1 MSKTVWKIHKDDKV
15 IILAGKDKGKIGK
28 VVRIL
33 RSKNKLVV
41 EKANIVKKHTK
52 PNPYANQPGGIVDKE
67 MPLDISNV
75 QYFCNACAQPARIGY
90 RVVEDNKKVRY
101 CKKCNETIS

>member
-1 MSKTVWKIHKDDKV
+1 MSSQVCKIHKNDNV
-15 IILAGKDKGKIGK
+15 IVLSGKDKGKIGK
-28 VVRIL
+28 VMKVL
-33 RSKNKLVV
+33 QSKNQVVV
-41 EKANIVKKHTK
+41 EKVNMVRKHTK

-75 QYFCNACAQPARIGY
+75 QLVCNACSKPTRLGY
-90 RVVEDNKKVRY
+90 KVTDENKKVRY

>member
-1 MSKTVWKIHKDDKV
+1 MSSQVCKIHKNDNV
-15 IILAGKDKGKIGK
+15 IVLSGKDKGKIGK
-28 VVRIL
+28 VMRVL
-33 RSKNKLVV
+33 RSKNQIIV
-41 EKANIVKKHTK
+41 EKVNMVRKHTK

-75 QYFCNACAQPARIGY
+75 QLVCNACSKPTRLGY
-90 RVVEDNKKVRY
+90 KVTDENKKVRY

>member
-1 MSKTVWKIHKDDKV
+1 MTKLVWKIHKDDNV

-28 VVRIL
+28 VVKVL
-33 RSKNKLVV
+33 RSKNKVVV
-41 EKANIVKKHTK
+41 EKANISKKHAK

-67 MPLDISNV
+67 MPMDVSNV
-75 QYFCNACAQPARIGY
+75 QFVCSACSQPTRLGY
-90 RVVEDNKKVRY
+90 KITDDNKKVRY